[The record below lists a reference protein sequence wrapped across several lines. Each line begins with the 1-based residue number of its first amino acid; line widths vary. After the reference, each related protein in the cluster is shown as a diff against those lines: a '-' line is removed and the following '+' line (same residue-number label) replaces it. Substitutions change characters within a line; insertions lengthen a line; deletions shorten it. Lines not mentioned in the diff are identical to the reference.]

1 MKNINLNNKDARN
14 NNLNDNNSS
23 IKVINKDESNIIKEG
38 NKKGRNINLFPPKKK
53 KKDNKIKNFETSI
66 DVININKKNKKII
79 KNKKNRLNSKELMIL
94 QRDFLNQK
102 NKKFETLVVDNNA
115 IPKKSIEDKINIK
128 QKISLS
134 NYELNDLD
142 YYDALELDKRPFY
155 KIYWSLLRR
164 EHLIFFTFFSWGDYN
179 IWYIK
184 CSRFIFLVCTDMAM
198 NVFFFSDDSMH
209 KIYLNYGKYDFIQQI
224 PQIIYS
230 TIISQLL
237 ELFLCYLCLTD
248 KHIYQI
254 KNLQNNNKNTGSIF
268 VILKC
273 IKIKL
278 IVFFMF
284 TFILFIFYWYFIS
297 AFCSVYQNTQMIFIK
312 DSASSFL
319 TGLLYPFILYL
330 IPSVLRIISLQDV
343 KNKRLKFIYKLSDI
357 IPFF

>member
-115 IPKKSIEDKINIK
+115 IPKKSIEDKINIT

-184 CSRFIFLVCTDMAM
+184 CSRFIFLVCTDMDM

-209 KIYLNYGKYDFIQQI
+209 KLYLNYGKYDFIQQI

-230 TIISQLL
+230 SIISNTL
-237 ELFLCYLCLTD
+237 EIFLCYLSLTD
-248 KHIYQI
+248 KHFYQI
-254 KNLQNNNKNTGSIF
+254 KNIPNSTNKKSIIF
-268 VILKC
+268 KILKC
-273 IKIKL
+273 VKIKL
-278 IVFFMF
+278 IGFFAF
-284 TFILFIFYWYFIS
+284 TLFLFAFYWYLIS
-297 AFCSVYQNTQMIFIK
+297 AFCAVYQNTQITFIK
-312 DSASSFL
+312 DSVSSFFIN
-319 TGLLYPFILYL
+319 LLYPFALYL
-330 IPSVLRIISLQDV
+330 IPACLRIISLKDIT
-343 KNKRLKFIYKLSDI
+343 KKRLKCVYKLSDI